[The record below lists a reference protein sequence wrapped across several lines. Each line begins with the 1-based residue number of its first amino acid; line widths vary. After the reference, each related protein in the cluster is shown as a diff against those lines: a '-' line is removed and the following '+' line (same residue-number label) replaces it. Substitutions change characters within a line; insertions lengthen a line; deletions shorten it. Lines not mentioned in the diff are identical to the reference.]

1 MYNFIKAL
9 TVAFCLLTLTSCI
22 ELIDDLTLNSDGSGK
37 FKYTINLSSSKPE
50 VTSLLAL
57 DSIDGHRVPKVS
69 EIKLQISQ
77 FEKQMLSQ
85 PGILNVNIESDW
97 QNYIFKFSCDF
108 DNLDN
113 LQNALRNSVDNMN
126 LNGYKLYYESNWI
139 NWSGTYLTRDI
150 PNLVTDQL
158 FNSKYIKEEELKFAK
173 YTTISRFDKEIT
185 RFDNNLTILSKNKKA
200 AMIQTDLHS
209 LIINPNKLDDKIFIS
224 N

>member
-9 TVAFCLLTLTSCI
+9 LVSFCLLTLTSCI